1 MTKLPK
7 AARVSQKKRAR
18 NRAIKSEVKTYILR
32 ARKSLS
38 SGEPD
43 SQEVKEAIKRLDRAA
58 RRRII
63 HPNAASRHKSK
74 LMRSL
79 NQTLNQGPKA

>member
-7 AARVSQKKRAR
+7 AARVSQKKRVR
-18 NRAIKSEVKTYILR
+18 NRAAKSEVKTYILR
-32 ARKSLS
+32 ARKSLA

-43 SQEVKEAIKRLDRAA
+43 PQEVKEAIKRLDRAA
-58 RRRII
+58 RKRII
-63 HPNAASRHKSK
+63 HPNAASRHKSR

-79 NQTLNQGPKA
+79 NQTLNQSPKA

>member
-1 MTKLPK
+1 MAKLPK

-38 SGEPD
+38 SSEPD
-43 SQEVKEAIKRLDRAA
+43 PQEVKGAIRRLDKAA
-58 RRRII
+58 RKGII
-63 HPNAASRHKSK
+63 HPNAAARYKSH

-79 NQTLNQGPKA
+79 NKLSNQSSN

>member
-1 MTKLPK
+1 MAKLPK

-32 ARKSLS
+32 AKKSLS

-43 SQEVKEAIKRLDRAA
+43 SQEVKEAIRRLDKAA
-58 RRRII
+58 RRRVI

-79 NQTLNQGPKA
+79 NQALNRSPD